1 MKPGF
6 NRRYADMFE
15 FVPIGFFT
23 FGPQGRI
30 LEVNPAGARLLGAN
44 RSDLVE
50 QKFTEFVADDYQAGF
65 RHHCKRVLESGS
77 RETYDLKLLKADH
90 SLFWVQLE
98 SIAVAAGDSP
108 SNERQLNTAV
118 TDITDRKHAEDALCH
133 ALDKSHQQAKEVTA
147 LLESSRAVLQ
157 YREFKNSARSIFNS
171 CKNLIGARAGYVALL
186 TPDGR
191 ENDLLH
197 LDAGGLSCTVDPA
210 LPMPIRGLREKAYR
224 TCKTVF
230 DNRFSKSQ
238 WVDFLPDGHVTL
250 ENALFTPLVIDGK
263 AAGLLGL
270 ANKPG
275 GFSEHDARI
284 ATGFSEFASV
294 ALFNSRTLESLE
306 HSEERFR
313 SVVETA
319 IDAIVTVDSNGKII
333 FWNQKAELMFGYK
346 AAEMFGQPVAMIM
359 PERYRQAH
367 QRGLS
372 RAASRKKAKVAGNI
386 LELIGLRKDKGEF
399 PLELSLANWETKEGI
414 FFTAII
420 RDISERKRAE
430 KELQAAR
437 EELEQRVDERT
448 AELGITNKLLRRQVV
463 ECELA
468 QHALRESELKY
479 ATLVEDALIGV
490 YIQQDGKIEFANDKF
505 ADIYGY
511 SRDELC
517 GMGSLDLVYPED
529 RPLVKKLREKRL
541 RGEKVPA
548 EYESRG
554 LKKNGEIIWVMRSFS
569 QITFKGR
576 PAISGIVADISKRR
590 RAEEALR
597 KSDKELRV
605 LSNQLLSAEEKERK
619 RIARELHDG
628 IGQALSAIKFSVEN
642 ALMQLRAAADPTDL
656 GSLEAVI
663 PLTRKTIEE
672 VRRIVKDLRPS
683 ILDDLGILATIQ
695 WFCREFQSVY
705 AGIRIE
711 TTIDVEENQVPL
723 HLKTTIYRIMQEALN
738 NVAKH
743 SQANF
748 VQLLLKKSESRLGL
762 NISDN
767 GRGFNL
773 DRAMALKT
781 SRRGFG
787 LASMRERAEL
797 SGGSFSIHAAPGE
810 GTTIRIDWPAEIP
823 DCGIPQKSCFPEI
836 LSKIILSPDACYSPV
851 IPAQAGIQ
859 AYLNWT
865 PACAGVTIIL

>member
-1 MKPGF
+1 MKKRF
-6 NRRYADMFE
+6 QRRYADMFE

-23 FGPQGRI
+23 LGPEGRI
-30 LEVNPAGARLLGAN
+30 LEVNPTGARLLGAD
-44 RSDLVE
+44 RSDLID
-50 QKFTEFVADDYQAGF
+50 QRFAKFIADGYQTGF
-65 RHHCKRVLESGS
+65 LHHCKKVLESGN
-77 RETYDLKLLKADH
+77 RETYDLQLFKANQ
-90 SLFWVQLE
+90 SLFWAQLE
-98 SIAVAAGDSP
+98 SIAVMAGDSL
-108 SNERQLNTAV
+108 NGQQFNTAI
-118 TDITDRKHAEDALCH
+118 TDITDRKQAEDALCN

-147 LLESSRAVLQ
+147 LLESSQAVLQ
-157 YREFKNSARSIFNS
+157 HREFKDSAKSIFNS
-171 CKNLIGARAGYVALL
+171 CKNLIGAKAGYVALL
-186 TPDGR
+186 TPDGN

-197 LDAGGLSCTVDPA
+197 LDAGGLSCTVDPS
-210 LPMPIRGLREKAYR
+210 LPMPIRGLREKAYHS
-224 TCKTVF
+224 CKTVF

-238 WVDFLPDGHVTL
+238 WVDLLPDGHAIL
-250 ENALFTPLVIDGK
+250 ENVLFAPLVIEGK
-263 AAGLLGL
+263 AVGLLGL

-275 GFSEHDARI
+275 GFTEHDARI

-294 ALFNSRTLESLE
+294 ALLNSRTLESLE

-319 IDAIVTVDSNGKII
+319 IDAIVTVDQNGRII
-333 FWNQKAELMFGYK
+333 FWNQKAESMFGYK
-346 AAEMFGQPVAMIM
+346 SAEVIGRPVALIM
-359 PERYRQAH
+359 PERFRQAH
-367 QRGLS
+367 QRGLN
-372 RAASRKKAKVAGNI
+372 RAASNKNSKIAGNI
-386 LELIGLRKDKGEF
+386 LELVGLRKDAEEF

-420 RDISERKRAE
+420 RDISERKQAE
-430 KELQAAR
+430 KELQAVR
-437 EELEQRVDERT
+437 NELERRVNLRT
-448 AELGITNKLLRRQVV
+448 AELGETNIQLRKQVT
-463 ECELA
+463 ECEQA
-468 QHALRESELKY
+468 QFALKESELKY

-490 YIQQDGKIEFANDKF
+490 YILQDEKIEFANEKF

-511 SRDELC
+511 SKDELL
-517 GMGSLDLVYPED
+517 GMDSLDLVHPED

-548 EYESRG
+548 EYESKG
-554 LKKNGEIIWVMRSFS
+554 LKKNGDIIWVMRSLS
-569 QITFKGR
+569 QITYKGR

-642 ALMQLRAAADPTDL
+642 AMLELRSAANPIDL

-663 PLTRKTIEE
+663 PLTQKTIEE

-683 ILDDLGILATIQ
+683 ILDDLGILATIR
-695 WFCREFQSVY
+695 WFCREFQNVY

-711 TTIDVEENQVPL
+711 TTIGVEENDVSP

-748 VQLLLKKSESRLGL
+748 VQLQLKISESHL
-762 NISDN
+762 NLSILDN

-773 DRAMALKT
+773 DKAMALKT

-797 SGGSFSIHAAPGE
+797 SGASFEINSAGDT
-810 GTTIRIDWPAEIP
+810 GTMIKVVWA
-823 DCGIPQKSCFPEI
+823 
-836 LSKIILSPDACYSPV
+836 
-851 IPAQAGIQ
+851 
-859 AYLNWT
+859 N
-865 PACAGVTIIL
+865 

>member
-23 FGPQGRI
+23 FSPQGRI
-30 LEVNPAGARLLGAN
+30 LEVNPTGARLLAAK
-44 RSDLVE
+44 RSDLID
-50 QKFTEFVADDYQAGF
+50 QKFTAFIAEDYQAGF
-65 RHHCKRVLESGS
+65 RHHCKKVLESGN
-77 RETYDLKLLKADH
+77 RETYDLKLRKANH
-90 SLFWVQLE
+90 SVFWAQLE
-98 SIAVAAGDSP
+98 SIAVDAGDP
-108 SNERQLNTAV
+108 PLNGRQFNSAV
-118 TDITDRKHAEDALCH
+118 TDITDRKHAEDELCS

-147 LLESSRAVLQ
+147 LLESSRAVLR
-157 YREFKNSARSIFNS
+157 YREFKYAARSIFNS

-197 LDAGGLSCTVDPA
+197 LDAGGLACNVDPA
-210 LPMPIRGLREKAYR
+210 LPMPIRGLRERAYR
-224 TCKTVF
+224 TCKAVF
-230 DNRFSKSQ
+230 DNRFPKSR
-238 WVDFLPDGHVTL
+238 WVKFLPGGHVTL
-250 ENALFTPLVIDGK
+250 ENVLFAPLVIGGK
-263 AAGLLGL
+263 AVGLLGL

-275 GFSEHDARI
+275 GFSKHDARI

-333 FWNQKAELMFGYK
+333 FWNQKAEWMFGYK
-346 AAEMFGQPVAMIM
+346 AAEVINQPVAMIM
-359 PERYRQAH
+359 PERFRQTH
-367 QRGLS
+367 HRGLS
-372 RAASRKKAKVAGNI
+372 RAASSKKAKIAGNI
-386 LELIGLRKDKGEF
+386 LELVGLRKDKGEF
-399 PLELSLANWETKEGI
+399 PLELSLANWQTKEGI

-420 RDISERKRAE
+420 RDISERKQAE
-430 KELQAAR
+430 KELHAAR
-437 EELEQRVDERT
+437 EKLEQRVDERT
-448 AELGITNKLLRRQVV
+448 AELAKTNLQLRRQVA

-468 QHALRESELKY
+468 QMALRESELKY

-490 YIQQDGKIEFANDKF
+490 YILQDGKIAFANDKF
-505 ADIYGY
+505 AEIYGY

-517 GMGSLDLVYPED
+517 GMDSLDLVHPED

-541 RGEKVPA
+541 KGKKVPA

-554 LKKNGEIIWVMRSFS
+554 LRKNGDTIWVMRSFS
-569 QITFKGR
+569 QITYKGR
-576 PAISGIVADISKRR
+576 PAVSGVVADVSKRR

-597 KSDKELRV
+597 KSDRELRI

-642 ALMQLRAAADPTDL
+642 ALLQLRASAGPIPVDL
-656 GSLEAVI
+656 SSLEAVI
-663 PLTRKTIEE
+663 PLTQKTIEE

-683 ILDDLGILATIQ
+683 ILDDLGILATIR
-695 WFCREFQSVY
+695 WFCREFQNVY

-711 TTIDVEENQVPL
+711 AFIEVEENQIPL
-723 HLKTTIYRIMQEALN
+723 HLKTTIYRILQEALN

-743 SQANF
+743 SKANF
-748 VQLLLKKSESRLGL
+748 VRLLLKKTESQLSL
-762 NISDN
+762 AIHDN

-773 DRAMALKT
+773 DRALALKT

-787 LASMRERAEL
+787 LASMRERAGL
-797 SGGSFSIHAAPGE
+797 SGASFRIDAAPGE
-810 GTTIRIDWPAEIP
+810 GTKITIDWP
-823 DCGIPQKSCFPEI
+823 G
-836 LSKIILSPDACYSPV
+836 V
-851 IPAQAGIQ
+851 I
-859 AYLNWT
+859 
-865 PACAGVTIIL
+865 

>member
-1 MKPGF
+1 MKPGL
-6 NRRYADMFE
+6 NRRYADMFD

-23 FGPQGRI
+23 LGPQGRI
-30 LEVNPAGARLLGAN
+30 LEVNLTGARLLGAD
-44 RSDLVE
+44 RSDLVD
-50 QKFTEFVADDYQAGF
+50 QKFTKFIADGFQAGF
-65 RHHCKRVLESGS
+65 LHHCKKVLESGN
-77 RETYDLKLLKADH
+77 RETFDLKLFKANQSD
-90 SLFWVQLE
+90 FWAQLE
-98 SIAVAAGDSP
+98 SIAVMAGDSAL
-108 SNERQLNTAV
+108 NGRRFNTAI
-118 TDITDRKHAEDALCH
+118 TDITDRKQAEDALCN

-147 LLESSRAVLQ
+147 LLESSQAVLQ
-157 YREFKNSARSIFNS
+157 YCEFKDSAKSIFNS

-186 TPDGR
+186 TADGS

-197 LDAGGLSCTVDPA
+197 LDSGGLTCAVDPA

-224 TCKTVF
+224 SCKTVF
-230 DNRFSKSQ
+230 DNRFATSQ
-238 WVDFLPDGHVTL
+238 WVDFLPDGHVML
-250 ENALFTPLVIDGK
+250 ENVLFAPLVIDGK
-263 AAGLLGL
+263 AVGLLGL

-275 GFSEHDARI
+275 GFTEHDARI

-294 ALFNSRTLESLE
+294 ALLNSRTLESLE

-319 IDAIVTVDSNGKII
+319 IDAIVTVDSNGRII
-333 FWNQKAELMFGYK
+333 FWNPKAELMFGYK
-346 AAEMFGQPVAMIM
+346 AAEVIGQPVAVIM
-359 PERYRQAH
+359 PERFREAH
-367 QRGLS
+367 QRGLNQ
-372 RAASRKKAKVAGNI
+372 AASRKKPKISGNI
-386 LELIGLRKDKGEF
+386 FELVGLRKDASEF

-420 RDISERKRAE
+420 RDISERKQAE

-437 EELEQRVDERT
+437 DELEQRVDVRT
-448 AELGITNKLLRRQVV
+448 AELGETNRQLRKQIS
-463 ECELA
+463 ECEQA
-468 QHALRESELKY
+468 QYALQESELKY

-490 YIQQDGKIEFANDKF
+490 YIIQDGKIEFANEKF

-511 SRDELC
+511 SKDELP
-517 GMGSLDLVYPED
+517 GMDSLNLVHPDD
-529 RPLVKKLREKRL
+529 RLLVKKLREKRL
-541 RGEKVPA
+541 KGEKVPA
-548 EYESRG
+548 EYESKG
-554 LKKNGEIIWVMRSFS
+554 LKKNGDTIWVMRSLS
-569 QITFKGR
+569 QITYKGR

-642 ALMQLRAAADPTDL
+642 ALLEVRAAANPIDL

-683 ILDDLGILATIQ
+683 ILDDLGILATIG
-695 WFCREFQSVY
+695 WFCREFQNVY

-711 TTIDVEENQVPL
+711 TTLDVEEDEVPL
-723 HLKTTIYRIMQEALN
+723 YLKTTIYRIMQEALN

-743 SQANF
+743 SRANF
-748 VQLLLKKSESRLGL
+748 VSLQLKKTDSDL
-762 NISDN
+762 NLSIQDN

-773 DRAMALKT
+773 DKVMALKT

-787 LASMRERAEL
+787 LASMRERAQL
-797 SGGSFSIHAAPGE
+797 SGASFSIDSAPGE
-810 GTTIRIDWPAEIP
+810 GTMISIKWPR
-823 DCGIPQKSCFPEI
+823 
-836 LSKIILSPDACYSPV
+836 
-851 IPAQAGIQ
+851 
-859 AYLNWT
+859 
-865 PACAGVTIIL
+865 